1 MKRTAADAFG
11 SAGAV
16 ATAGAQGFTPTGAAL
31 LDPKAYFA
39 QWQQAATSAQ
49 VPAPAAAAANAAT
62 PASPQAEKTEIHQQV
77 MTVSA
82 VRCAAIVKEKGQNF
96 TPIVAIEALSTM
108 ATKSSFKLR
117 EDLFK
122 QPHVRKLCQRVQE
135 VLKKPP
141 PGLDMETISRG
152 AESLAKFPDEA
163 RGDPHSTLGAAAVN
177 LSTLNTSSWSADS
190 ASRILWSLAKCGK
203 GEAIQKQKHI
213 VSHVVKE
220 LIRDKG
226 RRVNELSHE
235 GLVHMLF
242 AVSRARIHN
251 RAGDLQSVHTEE
263 GDQTLFAFASARVI
277 KEVEQIDV
285 ALLAELVWVH
295 HEIGIKDVKLF
306 KAMCPQIVSKAP
318 DLREDQMAKCI
329 KAYTRFM
336 IPLKEEAQG
345 FRTMAV
351 VQKGDFIRPSD
362 KPKPMGKKTFE
373 KPQALF
379 PKPQLF
385 AK

>member
-11 SAGAV
+11 AAGAAPAV
-16 ATAGAQGFTPTGAAL
+16 FQPEGAAMF
-31 LDPKAYFA
+31 DPKAYFA
-39 QWQQAATSAQ
+39 QWQKAATAAA
-49 VPAPAAAAANAAT
+49 VPTPAAAAADAAT
-62 PASPQAEKTEIHQQV
+62 PGSQLGEKTEIQQQV

-96 TPIVAIEALSTM
+96 TPIVAIEALCTM
-108 ATKSSFKLR
+108 GTKSSFKLR

-122 QPHVRKLCQRVQE
+122 QPHVRKLCTRVQE
-135 VLKKPP
+135 IIKKPP
-141 PGLDMETISRG
+141 PGLDMEFISRG
-152 AESLAKFPDEA
+152 AEALAKFPDEA
-163 RGDPHSTLGAAAVN
+163 RGDPNLTLGAAAVN

-203 GEAIQKQKHI
+203 GEAIQKQKHV

-235 GLVHMLF
+235 GLVHLLF
-242 AVSRARIHN
+242 AISRARIHN
-251 RAGDLQSVHTEE
+251 RVGDHQSIHTEE
-263 GDQTLFAFASARVI
+263 GDSTLFSYASARVI

-295 HEIGIKDVKLF
+295 NDIGIKDVKLF
-306 KAMCPQIVSKAP
+306 KAMCPQIVRKTA
-318 DLREDQMAKCI
+318 DLRPDQMAKCI

-362 KPKPMGKKTFE
+362 KPKPMGKKSFE